1 VNTTRPTNRRR
12 QVGIPGFLGL
22 RSFVPA
28 CFGLTIAA
36 CVLFAVPSIR
46 AQQSKLPEYEVKAAY
61 LYNFGKFVE
70 WPATANAGKDNSF
83 TICVL
88 GQDPFGPALDAA
100 LAGQS
105 IDGKNVVARRL
116 SKAQEAVNCRI
127 VFISSSEE
135 SRLKDVLEALDKAAV
150 LTVSDIPQFST
161 RGGAIQFVLDGKKIR
176 FEVNLSNAA
185 EAGLT
190 LSSELL
196 KVATTVRKNS
206 PSGD

>member
-1 VNTTRPTNRRR
+1 MAGDGEYRQRQLFCHLRARP
-12 QVGIPGFLGL
+12 GPL
-22 RSFVPA
+22 
-28 CFGLTIAA
+28 
-36 CVLFAVPSIR
+36 
-46 AQQSKLPEYEVKAAY
+46 
-61 LYNFGKFVE
+61 
-70 WPATANAGKDNSF
+70 
-83 TICVL
+83 
-88 GQDPFGPALDAA
+88 GPALDAA

-116 SKAQEAVNCRI
+116 SKAQEAVSCRI
-127 VFISSSEE
+127 VFISSSEQ

-185 EAGLT
+185 DAGLT

>member
-1 VNTTRPTNRRR
+1 VNTTKTKNRRH
-12 QVGIPGFLGL
+12 VGIQGFPGL
-22 RSFVPA
+22 RSFLPA
-28 CFGLTIAA
+28 WFAVTAAA
-36 CVLFAVPSIR
+36 CVLFAAPSMR

-70 WPATANAGKDNSF
+70 WPAMANTGKDNSF
-83 TICVL
+83 AICVL

-100 LAGQS
+100 LAGQN

-176 FEVNLSNAA
+176 FEVNLSNATD
-185 EAGLT
+185 AGLT

-196 KVATTVRKNS
+196 KVATTVRRNS

>member
-1 VNTTRPTNRRR
+1 M
-12 QVGIPGFLGL
+12 Q
-22 RSFVPA
+22 
-28 CFGLTIAA
+28 
-36 CVLFAVPSIR
+36 

-70 WPATANAGKDNSF
+70 WPATASSSKDNSF
-83 TICVL
+83 SICVL

-105 IDGKNVVARRL
+105 IDGKNVVARRI
-116 SKAQEAVNCRI
+116 SRPQDAVNCRI
-127 VFISSSEE
+127 AFISTSEE
-135 SRLKDVLEALDKAAV
+135 NRLKDVLEALDKAAV

-176 FEVNLSNAA
+176 FEVNLTNATD
-185 EAGLT
+185 AGLT

-196 KVATTVRKNS
+196 KVATAVRRNS

>member
-1 VNTTRPTNRRR
+1 MH
-12 QVGIPGFLGL
+12 
-22 RSFVPA
+22 
-28 CFGLTIAA
+28 
-36 CVLFAVPSIR
+36 

-70 WPATANAGKDNSF
+70 WPATANTGKDNSF

-116 SKAQEAVNCRI
+116 SRPQEALNCRI

-185 EAGLT
+185 DAGLT

-196 KVATTVRKNS
+196 KVATTVRRNS